1 MGKKLIVHSSLSCGT
16 HVCGPHLQCLWHAA
30 LHMRGAGVRALLP
43 CRSAAPDQSHA
54 CDPVP
59 WRPPNARD
67 ECPTLARV
75 WGRRD
80 SDKRRC
86 TMAQVR
92 YSRDQAELERLATGV
107 DHRQHWLFSSRGR
120 STPASRAA
128 NPLRH
133 RPRAKAQGPNTR
145 SCRAF
150 PRFIPRCVAYF
161 LIGKRSQLTSVR
173 CAPAIRPMAMPHSCA
188 SSRAFDSVT

>member
-92 YSRDQAELERLATGV
+92 YSRDPAELERLATGV
-107 DHRQHWLFSSRGR
+107 DHRQHWLFPAR
-120 STPASRAA
+120 SLDTSLARCQPTEAQATGKS
-128 NPLRH
+128 
-133 RPRAKAQGPNTR
+133 PRAEHPVMPGVSSVHPEVRRLLPHWQAFSIDERQVHARHTPNGNAPQL
-145 SCRAF
+145 CLL
-150 PRFIPRCVAYF
+150 PRI
-161 LIGKRSQLTSVR
+161 
-173 CAPAIRPMAMPHSCA
+173 
-188 SSRAFDSVT
+188 

>member
-1 MGKKLIVHSSLSCGT
+1 
-16 HVCGPHLQCLWHAA
+16 
-30 LHMRGAGVRALLP
+30 
-43 CRSAAPDQSHA
+43 
-54 CDPVP
+54 
-59 WRPPNARD
+59 
-67 ECPTLARV
+67 
-75 WGRRD
+75 
-80 SDKRRC
+80 
-86 TMAQVR
+86 MAQVR

-107 DHRQHWLFSSRGR
+107 DHRQHWLFFVAR
-120 STPASRAA
+120 SLDTSLARCQPTE
-128 NPLRH
+128 
-133 RPRAKAQGPNTR
+133 AQATGKSPEPNTR